1 VGARKDAKRI
11 MAKVERFA
19 ETGAGDVKALVG
31 QPGKRLRVGDF
42 RIIFDENET
51 EIRVTRIGPRGGI
64 YEQGAT
70 MKHSLVTTPAGE
82 ELVLISRA
90 DFEAMQDAMDA
101 AAYARTADS
110 LARGEQETLTPEEAA
125 QAIDAPT
132 PLAFWRAKRGVT
144 QKALAEAAGITQGYV
159 SDLESGRRK
168 GEAAILKR
176 MARRLRVRIDDLIV
190 DDE

>member
-1 VGARKDAKRI
+1 
-11 MAKVERFA
+11 
-19 ETGAGDVKALVG
+19 
-31 QPGKRLRVGDF
+31 
-42 RIIFDENET
+42 
-51 EIRVTRIGPRGGI
+51 
-64 YEQGAT
+64 

-90 DFEAMQDAMDA
+90 DFEAMQDALDA
-101 AAYARTADS
+101 AAYARTAES

-125 QAIDAPT
+125 QTINAPT